1 MSNNSESELI
11 KESRKAALRRTD
23 KKYNENKNKIAS
35 LKKDYKDAD
44 FTEDD
49 YIKGRDSVI
58 TGIKKDIKATFNPTS
73 KKQRLNK
80 KRVELQKKNKR
91 LSDFQDSLKDSKV
104 VKKTAEYK
112 KIIPEAMGGY
122 KSGGR
127 AGFKSGSK
135 GCKLAMKGKGR
146 AYGKNS

>member
-1 MSNNSESELI
+1 MAESELI

-23 KKYNENKNKIAS
+23 KMYEKNKKKIES

-49 YIKGRDSVI
+49 YIKGRDSTI
-58 TGIKKDIKATFNPTS
+58 TGIKKDIKGTLRPKS
-73 KKQRLNK
+73 KKQRLNR
-80 KRVELQKKNKR
+80 KRVELERKNER
-91 LSDFQDSLKDSKV
+91 LSDFQDSLKDPKV
-104 VKKTAEYK
+104 VKQTKEFVKT
-112 KIIPEAMGGY
+112 IPEAMGGY

-127 AGFKSGSK
+127 AGFKAGSK
-135 GCKLAMKGKGR
+135 GCKLAKKGRGR

>member
-1 MSNNSESELI
+1 MAESELI

-23 KKYNENKNKIAS
+23 KMYEKNKKKIES

-49 YIKGRDSVI
+49 YIKGRDSTI
-58 TGIKKDIKATFNPTS
+58 TGIKKDIKGTLSPKS
-73 KKQRLNK
+73 RKQRLNR
-80 KRVELQKKNKR
+80 KRVELERKNER
-91 LSDFQDSLKDSKV
+91 LSDFQDSLKDPKV
-104 VKKTAEYK
+104 VKQTKEFVKT
-112 KIIPEAMGGY
+112 IPEAMGGY

-127 AGFKSGSK
+127 AMYKSGMRV
-135 GCKLAMKGKGR
+135 CKLAKRGKGR

>member
-1 MSNNSESELI
+1 MAESELI

-23 KKYNENKNKIAS
+23 KMYEKNKKKIES

-49 YIKGRDSVI
+49 YIKGRDSTI
-58 TGIKKDIKATFNPTS
+58 TGIKKDIKGTLSPKS
-73 KKQRLNK
+73 KKQRLNR
-80 KRVELQKKNKR
+80 KRVELERKNER
-91 LSDFQDSLKDSKV
+91 LSNFQDSLKDPKV
-104 VKKTAEYK
+104 VKQTKEFVKT
-112 KIIPEAMGGY
+112 IPEAMGGY

-127 AGFKSGSK
+127 AGFKAGSK
-135 GCKLAMKGKGR
+135 GCKLAKRGRGR

>member
-1 MSNNSESELI
+1 MAESELI

-23 KKYNENKNKIAS
+23 KMYEKNKKKIES

-49 YIKGRDSVI
+49 YIKGRDSTI
-58 TGIKKDIKATFNPTS
+58 TGIKKDIKGNLSPKS
-73 KKQRLNK
+73 KKQRLNR
-80 KRVELQKKNKR
+80 KRVELERKNER
-91 LSDFQDSLKDSKV
+91 LSDFQDSLKDPKV
-104 VKKTAEYK
+104 VKQTKEFVKT
-112 KIIPEAMGGY
+112 IPEAMGGY

-127 AGFKSGSK
+127 AGFKAGSK
-135 GCKLAMKGKGR
+135 GCKLAKRGRGR

>member
-1 MSNNSESELI
+1 MAESELI

-23 KKYNENKNKIAS
+23 KMYEKNKKKIEN

-49 YIKGRDSVI
+49 YIKGRDSTI
-58 TGIKKDIKATFNPTS
+58 TGIKKDIKGTLSPKS
-73 KKQRLNK
+73 KKQRLNR
-80 KRVELQKKNKR
+80 KRVELERKNER
-91 LSDFQDSLKDSKV
+91 LSNFQDSLKDPKV
-104 VKKTAEYK
+104 VKQTKEFVKT
-112 KIIPEAMGGY
+112 IPEAMGGY

-127 AGFKSGSK
+127 AGFKAGSK
-135 GCKLAMKGKGR
+135 GCKLAKRGRGR

>member
-1 MSNNSESELI
+1 MAESELI

-23 KKYNENKNKIAS
+23 KMYEKNKKKIES

-49 YIKGRDSVI
+49 YIKGRDSTI
-58 TGIKKDIKATFNPTS
+58 TGIKKDIKGTLSPKS
-73 KKQRLNK
+73 RKQRLNR
-80 KRVELQKKNKR
+80 KRVELERKNER
-91 LSDFQDSLKDSKV
+91 LSDFQDSLKDPKV
-104 VKKTAEYK
+104 VKQTKEFVKT
-112 KIIPEAMGGY
+112 IPEAMGGY

-127 AGFKSGSK
+127 AGFKAGSK
-135 GCKLAMKGKGR
+135 GCKLAKRGRGR

>member
-1 MSNNSESELI
+1 VAESELI

-23 KKYNENKNKIAS
+23 KMYEKNKKKIES

-49 YIKGRDSVI
+49 YIKGRDSTI
-58 TGIKKDIKATFNPTS
+58 TGIKKDIKGTLSPKS
-73 KKQRLNK
+73 KKQRLNR
-80 KRVELQKKNKR
+80 KRVELERKNER
-91 LSDFQDSLKDSKV
+91 LSNFQDSLKDPKV
-104 VKKTAEYK
+104 VKQTKEFVKT
-112 KIIPEAMGGY
+112 IPEAMGGY

-127 AGFKSGSK
+127 AGFKAGSK
-135 GCKLAMKGKGR
+135 GCKLAKRGRGR

>member
-1 MSNNSESELI
+1 MAESELI

-23 KKYNENKNKIAS
+23 KMYEKNKKKIES

-49 YIKGRDSVI
+49 YIKGRDSTI
-58 TGIKKDIKATFNPTS
+58 TGIKKDIKGTLSPKS
-73 KKQRLNK
+73 KKQRLNR
-80 KRVELQKKNKR
+80 KRVDLERKNER
-91 LSDFQDSLKDSKV
+91 LSNFQDSLKDPKV
-104 VKKTAEYK
+104 VKQTKEFVKT
-112 KIIPEAMGGY
+112 IPEAMGGY

-127 AGFKSGSK
+127 AGFKAGSK
-135 GCKLAMKGKGR
+135 GCKLAKRGRGR

>member
-1 MSNNSESELI
+1 MAESELI

-23 KKYNENKNKIAS
+23 KMYEKNKKKIES

-49 YIKGRDSVI
+49 YIKGRDSTI
-58 TGIKKDIKATFNPTS
+58 TGIKKDIKGTLSPKS
-73 KKQRLNK
+73 KKQRLNR
-80 KRVELQKKNKR
+80 KRVELERKNER
-91 LSDFQDSLKDSKV
+91 LSDFQDSLKNPKV
-104 VKKTAEYK
+104 VKQTKEFVKT
-112 KIIPEAMGGY
+112 IPEAMGGY

-127 AGFKSGSK
+127 AGFKAGSK
-135 GCKLAMKGKGR
+135 GCKLAKRGRGR